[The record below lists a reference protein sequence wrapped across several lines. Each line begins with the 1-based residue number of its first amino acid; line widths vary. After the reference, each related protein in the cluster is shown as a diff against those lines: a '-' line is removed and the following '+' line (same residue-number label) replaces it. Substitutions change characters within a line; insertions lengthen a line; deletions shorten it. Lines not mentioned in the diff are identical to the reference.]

1 MPQNNKLRAF
11 TRLDGSLRV
20 VPGSTVLR
28 KKKPVTGRWMEITA
42 YECCAPSVEIT
53 VTPTDAIISDV
64 VFSLLCDDVEVSVTS
79 LTTDVS
85 TSIDDL
91 VAILNANLGYLGVFT
106 TDGTIITLK
115 LILDIANT
123 LCPEGD
129 LSMTVEGTPTT
140 TTTTTSTTTAP

>member
-28 KKKPVTGRWMEITA
+28 KKKPVTGRWVENEA
-42 YECCAPSVEIT
+42 YTCCAPSVDIE
-53 VTPTDAIISDV
+53 VTPEDVVISDV

-79 LTTDVS
+79 LTTDAS
-85 TSIDDL
+85 SSIDDL
-91 VAILNANLGYLGVFT
+91 VAILNANLGYLGVFS

-115 LILDIANT
+115 LKLDIANT

-129 LSMTVEGTPTT
+129 LSMTIDGTPTT
-140 TTTTTSTTTAP
+140 TTTTTTTTAP